1 MNKERLLAA
10 FGEIDDKIF
19 GEQWEA
25 SPEKAEDN
33 TIEPVFT
40 SVKDKKRRKPLIIAA
55 SAVAACGVFAAGLAL
70 NNGIDRLPT
79 DTDVRIYDSSTI
91 FPDIEF
97 ADDYKTMYNAED
109 LYQVETIEVDPDIAN
124 KYSVLPSLI
133 DGKKVYFITDAYND
147 DMYSNWG
154 TDPVKTAYIIAYDT
168 ETKEEKVIYSC
179 TKQLENSHLELDAK
193 GIYNSYLYF
202 VKTEENKETAVEV
215 CRVNLNDGAFEVI
228 FSARHPLNS
237 RFVLSKGDNCL
248 YFGYSDTSALEDTL
262 NIIYRYDTES
272 GKTEKFMENA
282 YVQAAYKNGL
292 IYRTKDSEFY
302 YHNPADPNSD
312 IALTDNKISVNK
324 NSDADNT
331 DGSIVRMPESYGES
345 FFLYQDI
352 DTGIG
357 GKDIIW
363 DVGVEDENGDRPLF
377 AGKGIVLARNS
388 YGTNNGLVII
398 QGNPGRDKPLIYDYK
413 NDIFS
418 FVDIDPINYYVFS
431 PLGFNSNE
439 SVCVRTYHA
448 ENSQYESVTITT
460 VTRKREKGDPY
471 NSSDIFPD
479 MEFAEKYK
487 TMYNAE
493 DLYDVNKMEIDTDII
508 NKYGYPELTVGDRL
522 YFTTMI
528 APFYHSNQ
536 VLHTEPLKTADII
549 LYDNTAKEE
558 KVIYSCGKQRDGN
571 SVDLRLL
578 GIYDNYLYFEQN
590 EYKDPDEYTY
600 SDFSRLNLTN
610 LTSEVI
616 YSSRSSYSVD
626 PVLSKGENCIY
637 FYYEEDN
644 GGDIGVPRIYRYDIG
659 SGKTE
664 LFMENVRE
672 YWAYKDG
679 IIYRRDGNIY
689 YHTGGKEDTVV
700 CTDNYEYI
708 GAYGGEFFLYQK
720 YLKDTPLS
728 PMSIGI
734 YDKNGERD
742 IITDIPDET
751 YRLCCK
757 QLTESLVAFK
767 IPNGLEEQPL
777 IYDYKNDVFSF
788 IEADKESCA
797 FSLPCFGDNEGVA
810 FIGYDGDIMEGVTGC
825 QTVTVTRKYEPVV
838 TLPENS
844 KTLFPDLEFAEGYKN
859 ISNAED
865 LYRVKRMEIDADII
879 NKYGAFPYLAD
890 GDKLYFA
897 TRIEPFYYYTQTLHT
912 DPLKTAEIILYDNYT
927 KEEKVIYS
935 HDKQRDNYMLFLDL
949 LGIRGGYLYFYQ
961 TESGDGG
968 GYGYTDFCRLN
979 LSDLTSEV
987 IYSSYNGA
995 PHSYPAVSEGD
1006 NSLYLWFNEYNGGD
1020 FGVPRLY
1027 RYDIKSGKT
1036 ELFMEGV
1043 SECYTYLDGIMYK
1056 KDGNIYY
1063 HSPIVDEDTVLC
1075 PDKYRSVKSFGSDS
1089 RFYINSS
1096 EDNAS
1101 KIFGI
1106 GNRDGERD
1114 LITGTSLYLSNAVGG
1129 RYGLIGFSHM
1139 GKPMIYDY
1147 IEDRFVYIDADKD
1160 CFAFS
1165 PLGFEDSGCA
1175 AFFEH
1180 SGTEKGY
1187 TSCELITVTRSSDNI
1202 ALTEHEEENL
1212 LSGYELYTGG
1222 NSGEILNAEDLY
1234 HVDKEEIYRHI
1245 ATVNSLTP
1253 FESAGALESIYVN
1266 RFYGGGR
1273 VYLEG
1278 TDFYF
1283 TTDKSGKTPD
1293 KPDYEKTPA
1302 QILLYDTRQSGGITV
1317 IAEEMPEEEEWGLM
1331 LKIAGIFDGY
1341 MYYYKTERPKGYI
1354 DEENI
1359 NSLWRVNLQD
1369 GTKEKI
1375 SDIKYDWYLDLD
1387 PAVKAGDYIYF
1398 TDYEKANDNS
1408 PKIYRFNTKT
1418 NKTELF
1424 KDNVQSP
1431 VICPYKDGII
1441 YYSPESY
1448 YTYEENG
1455 KAHTLCPSDYTGKID
1470 TFGDNIMY
1478 AHRIWED
1485 NEQKTVL
1492 GIFDENLAQKELGVF
1507 PTGAVKDSQ
1516 SPTEVYGAG
1525 EINENFTAGS
1535 SGLAYVSIQ
1544 FGNNILLYDKD
1555 KDCFSQIVLS
1565 EGEEVV
1571 CCSQTENGLAFITAK
1586 SGEGIA
1592 GYDYN
1597 DYEFVRR
1604 ITLSR

>member
-19 GEQWEA
+19 GEHWEV

-55 SAVAACGVFAAGLAL
+55 SAVAACGVLAAGLAL
-70 NNGIDRLPT
+70 NNGIDRPPT

-109 LYQVETIEVDPDIAN
+109 LYQVETIEVDPDIAT
-124 KYSVLPSLI
+124 KYRSLPSLV
-133 DGKKVYFITDAYND
+133 DGKKVYFSTDAHSANAYA
-147 DMYSNWG
+147 G
-154 TDPVKTAYIIAYDT
+154 IPPQAAYIIAYDT
-168 ETKEEKVIYSC
+168 ETGEEKTIYSGP
-179 TKQLENSHLELDAK
+179 KRWEDSDLRLDTV

-202 VKTEENKETAVEV
+202 KREEYKKGEEEASEI
-215 CRVNLNDGAFEVI
+215 CRVNLNDGGFEVI
-228 FSARHPLNS
+228 FSARYPLNS
-237 RFVLSKGDNCL
+237 RFALSKGDNCL
-248 YFGYSDTSALEDTL
+248 YFHYSDTSALEDTL
-262 NIIYRYDTES
+262 NVIYRYDTES
-272 GKTEKFMENA
+272 GKIEKFMENA
-282 YVQAAYKNGL
+282 YVQSPYKNGI
-292 IYRTKDSEFY
+292 IYSTEEGYFYHDPANPDS
-302 YHNPADPNSD
+302 
-312 IALTDNKISVNK
+312 
-324 NSDADNT
+324 
-331 DGSIVRMPESYGES
+331 
-345 FFLYQDI
+345 
-352 DTGIG
+352 
-357 GKDIIW
+357 
-363 DVGVEDENGDRPLF
+363 DVM
-377 AGKGIVLARNS
+377 VLARNNNIINS
-388 YGTNNGLVII
+388 YGGDFYLYTDVQYNENPDDHIIDTGVSGENTNKHLMRGSGVFATLTQGTSNGLVLFDNIEDYG
-398 QGNPGRDKPLIYDYK
+398 QGTPLIYDYNK
-413 NDIFS
+413 DIFS
-418 FVDIDPINYYVFS
+418 IIDIDDVGYTFLNYLTFS
-431 PLGFNSNE
+431 TNE
-439 SVCVRTYHA
+439 NVSFITNQT
-448 ENSQYESVTITT
+448 ENSKYTSVKIYTI
-460 VTRKREKGDPY
+460 TRKREKGDPY

-528 APFYHSNQ
+528 ASFYHSNQ

-578 GIYDNYLYFEQN
+578 GIYDNYLYYEQN

-838 TLPENS
+838 TLPDNS

-879 NKYGAFPYLAD
+879 NKYGAFPSLAD

-927 KEEKVIYS
+927 KEDKVIYS

-1063 HSPIVDEDTVLC
+1063 HSPIVDEDAILC
-1075 PDKYRSVKSFGSDS
+1075 PDKYTEVKSFGLDS
-1089 RFYINSS
+1089 RFYIRSS
-1096 EDNAS
+1096 EDNDS
-1101 KIFGI
+1101 KVFGI

-1234 HVDKEEIYRHI
+1234 HVNKEEIYRHI

-1302 QILLYDTRQSGGITV
+1302 QILLYDTQQSGGITV

-1369 GTKEKI
+1369 GKKEKI

-1387 PAVKAGDYIYF
+1387 PMVKAGDYIYF
-1398 TDYEKANDNS
+1398 TDYGKANDNS
-1408 PKIYRFNTKT
+1408 PEIYRFNTRT
-1418 NKTELF
+1418 NTTELF

-1431 VICPYKDGII
+1431 VICSCKDGII

-1492 GIFDENLAQKELGVF
+1492 GIFDENLTQKELGVF

-1525 EINENFTAGS
+1525 EVNENFTAGG

-1571 CCSQTENGLAFITAK
+1571 CCSETEKGLAFITAK

>member
-19 GEQWEA
+19 GEHWEV

-55 SAVAACGVFAAGLAL
+55 SAVAACGVFAAGLGIAL
-70 NNGIDRLPT
+70 NIDRPPT
-79 DTDVRIYDSSTI
+79 DTDVRIYDSSEI

-97 ADDYKTMYNAED
+97 ADDYKSIYNAED
-109 LYQVETIEVDPDIAN
+109 LYQVETIEVDPDIAT
-124 KYSVLPSLI
+124 KYRSLPSLV
-133 DGKKVYFITDAYND
+133 DGKKVYFSTDAHSANAYA
-147 DMYSNWG
+147 G
-154 TDPVKTAYIIAYDT
+154 IPPQAAYIIAYDT
-168 ETKEEKVIYSC
+168 ETGEEKTIYSGP
-179 TKQLENSHLELDAK
+179 KRWEDSDLRLDTV

-202 VKTEENKETAVEV
+202 KREEYKKGEEEASEI
-215 CRVNLNDGAFEVI
+215 CRVNLNDGGFEVI

-262 NIIYRYDTES
+262 NVIYRYDTES

-324 NSDADNT
+324 NADADNT

-388 YGTNNGLVII
+388 YGTNDGLVII

-439 SVCVRTYHA
+439 SVCVRTHHA

-460 VTRKREKGDPY
+460 ITRK
-471 NSSDIFPD
+471 PD
-479 MEFAEKYK
+479 
-487 TMYNAE
+487 
-493 DLYDVNKMEIDTDII
+493 
-508 NKYGYPELTVGDRL
+508 
-522 YFTTMI
+522 
-528 APFYHSNQ
+528 
-536 VLHTEPLKTADII
+536 
-549 LYDNTAKEE
+549 
-558 KVIYSCGKQRDGN
+558 
-571 SVDLRLL
+571 
-578 GIYDNYLYFEQN
+578 
-590 EYKDPDEYTY
+590 
-600 SDFSRLNLTN
+600 
-610 LTSEVI
+610 
-616 YSSRSSYSVD
+616 
-626 PVLSKGENCIY
+626 
-637 FYYEEDN
+637 
-644 GGDIGVPRIYRYDIG
+644 
-659 SGKTE
+659 
-664 LFMENVRE
+664 
-672 YWAYKDG
+672 
-679 IIYRRDGNIY
+679 
-689 YHTGGKEDTVV
+689 
-700 CTDNYEYI
+700 
-708 GAYGGEFFLYQK
+708 
-720 YLKDTPLS
+720 
-728 PMSIGI
+728 
-734 YDKNGERD
+734 
-742 IITDIPDET
+742 
-751 YRLCCK
+751 
-757 QLTESLVAFK
+757 
-767 IPNGLEEQPL
+767 
-777 IYDYKNDVFSF
+777 
-788 IEADKESCA
+788 
-797 FSLPCFGDNEGVA
+797 
-810 FIGYDGDIMEGVTGC
+810 
-825 QTVTVTRKYEPVV
+825 PVV
-838 TLPENS
+838 TLPDNS

-879 NKYGAFPYLAD
+879 NKYGELPSLID
-890 GDKLYFA
+890 GDKVYFT
-897 TRIEPFYYYTQTLHT
+897 TRIEPFYHYTQTLHT

-1063 HSPIVDEDTVLC
+1063 HSPIVDEDAILC
-1075 PDKYRSVKSFGSDS
+1075 PDKYTEVKSFGLDS
-1089 RFYINSS
+1089 RFYIRSS
-1096 EDNAS
+1096 EDNDS
-1101 KIFGI
+1101 KVFGI

-1234 HVDKEEIYRHI
+1234 HVNKEEIYRHI

-1302 QILLYDTRQSGGITV
+1302 QILLYDTQQSGGITV

-1369 GTKEKI
+1369 GKKEKI

-1387 PAVKAGDYIYF
+1387 PMVKAGDYIYF
-1398 TDYEKANDNS
+1398 TDYGKANDNS
-1408 PKIYRFNTKT
+1408 PEIYRFNTRT
-1418 NKTELF
+1418 NTTELF

-1431 VICPYKDGII
+1431 VICSCKDGII

-1492 GIFDENLAQKELGVF
+1492 GIFDENLTQKELGVF

-1525 EINENFTAGS
+1525 EVNENFTAGG

-1571 CCSQTENGLAFITAK
+1571 CCSETEKGLAFITAK

>member
-1 MNKERLLAA
+1 MNKETLLAA

-19 GEQWEA
+19 GEQWEV

-124 KYSVLPSLI
+124 KYGVFPSLVE
-133 DGKKVYFITDAYND
+133 GKKVYFFND
-147 DMYSNWG
+147 DMYSAN
-154 TDPVKTAYIIAYDT
+154 TVNIVAYDT
-168 ETKEEKVIYSC
+168 ETKEEKVVYSC
-179 TKQLENSHLELDAK
+179 TRQLENSRLELDEK

-202 VKTEENKETAVEV
+202 LKTEENKKDFVSEI
-215 CRVNLNDGAFEVI
+215 CRVNLNNGTYEVI
-228 FSARHPLNS
+228 FSTRGTIYT
-237 RFVLSKGDNCL
+237 RFVLSKGDNCF
-248 YFGYSDTSALEDTL
+248 YFDGSANEDEIS
-262 NIIYRYDTES
+262 IIYRYDTES

-282 YVQAAYKNGL
+282 Y
-292 IYRTKDSEFY
+292 
-302 YHNPADPNSD
+302 
-312 IALTDNKISVNK
+312 
-324 NSDADNT
+324 
-331 DGSIVRMPESYGES
+331 
-345 FFLYQDI
+345 
-352 DTGIG
+352 
-357 GKDIIW
+357 
-363 DVGVEDENGDRPLF
+363 
-377 AGKGIVLARNS
+377 
-388 YGTNNGLVII
+388 I
-398 QGNPGRDKPLIYDYK
+398 Q
-413 NDIFS
+413 
-418 FVDIDPINYYVFS
+418 
-431 PLGFNSNE
+431 
-439 SVCVRTYHA
+439 
-448 ENSQYESVTITT
+448 
-460 VTRKREKGDPY
+460 
-471 NSSDIFPD
+471 
-479 MEFAEKYK
+479 
-487 TMYNAE
+487 
-493 DLYDVNKMEIDTDII
+493 
-508 NKYGYPELTVGDRL
+508 
-522 YFTTMI
+522 
-528 APFYHSNQ
+528 
-536 VLHTEPLKTADII
+536 
-549 LYDNTAKEE
+549 
-558 KVIYSCGKQRDGN
+558 
-571 SVDLRLL
+571 
-578 GIYDNYLYFEQN
+578 
-590 EYKDPDEYTY
+590 
-600 SDFSRLNLTN
+600 
-610 LTSEVI
+610 
-616 YSSRSSYSVD
+616 
-626 PVLSKGENCIY
+626 
-637 FYYEEDN
+637 
-644 GGDIGVPRIYRYDIG
+644 VP
-659 SGKTE
+659 
-664 LFMENVRE
+664 
-672 YWAYKDG
+672 YKDG
-679 IIYRRDGNIY
+679 IIYLKGDGFY
-689 YHTGGKEDTVV
+689 YHDPANPNSDVLILTRDS
-700 CTDNYEYI
+700 NAI
-708 GAYGGEFFLYQK
+708 NSYGGEFYI
-720 YLKDTPLS
+720 YSNITPENKEFIISTGVNDEKGDRHLFT
-728 PMSIGI
+728 G
-734 YDKNGERD
+734 KNKV
-742 IITDIPDET
+742 
-751 YRLCCK
+751 YAS
-757 QLTESLVAFK
+757 LTNGTNDGLVLFDAD
-767 IPNGLEEQPL
+767 PGVGNPL
-777 IYDYKNDVFSF
+777 IYDNEKDVLSF
-788 IEADKESCA
+788 IDIGNTGYSFLSYFAYNI
-797 FSLPCFGDNEGVA
+797 NENVS
-810 FIGYDGDIMEGVTGC
+810 FMTYDVENSKYVELKIT
-825 QTVTVTRKYEPVV
+825 TITRKPDPVV
-838 TLPENS
+838 TLPDNS

-879 NKYGAFPYLAD
+879 NKYGELPSLID
-890 GDKLYFA
+890 GDKVYFT

-979 LSDLTSEV
+979 LNDLTSEV
-987 IYSSYNGA
+987 IYSSYNGT
-995 PHSYPAVSEGD
+995 YLTPAVSED
-1006 NSLYLWFNEYNGGD
+1006 ENSLYFWFHEDNGGD
-1020 FGVPRLY
+1020 FGVSRLY

-1043 SECYTYLDGIMYK
+1043 TGYSTYLDGIMYK

-1063 HSPIVDEDTVLC
+1063 HNPIVDEDAILC
-1075 PDKYRSVKSFGSDS
+1075 PDKYRLAESFGSDS
-1089 RFYINSS
+1089 WFYFNSS
-1096 EDNAS
+1096 ENNDS
-1101 KIFGI
+1101 EVFGI
-1106 GNRDGERD
+1106 GNKDGEKD
-1114 LITGTSLYLSNAVGG
+1114 LITGTNLYLNVEGG
-1129 RYGLIGFSHM
+1129 RYGLLGISQM

-1212 LSGYELYTGG
+1212 LSGYELYTDG

-1253 FESAGALESIYVN
+1253 FESAGALESIYVD
-1266 RFYGGGR
+1266 RFYGRGR

-1283 TTDKSGKTPD
+1283 TTDKLGKTPD

-1387 PAVKAGDYIYF
+1387 PAVQAGDYIYF

-1408 PKIYRFNTKT
+1408 SKIYRFNTKT

-1431 VICPYKDGII
+1431 VICSCKDGII

-1492 GIFDENLAQKELGVF
+1492 GIFDENLTQKELGVF
-1507 PTGAVKDSQ
+1507 PTGAVKDTQ

-1525 EINENFTAGS
+1525 EVNENFTAGG

-1571 CCSQTENGLAFITAK
+1571 CCSETENGFTFITAK

-1597 DYEFVRR
+1597 DYEFVKR